1 MIKLK
6 NLTQGIQSVYLE
18 NKKSLKMRVLMGFLL
33 AVIFLIPV
41 YGVGFFIYEGFEK
54 IAVIFGSLFGL
65 LSIWI
70 YLFIPRRLRFWFGFF
85 VGLGLFY
92 WTGLSFRFS
101 PMEFLI
107 PFVMIFVGIVYGVIF
122 YFSLFYRHYVWRFFT
137 LMILG
142 YIHPFGFDWLVAE
155 SFFSYSIFGV
165 DKLSFFL
172 LIAGVL
178 VLWNLKGYYK
188 FAGIFL
194 LILAVNWSHIRDN
207 SNEWKNHLAINTSS
221 PIKGKLNLEVSTTN
235 VPQSQK
241 WQQENMNTIFQDNLK
256 IISNA
261 IENGKNVVILPETAF
276 PFVLNKSFALDILKE
291 LSQNITIIAGGMRED
306 SDGEIYN
313 SIYIIQNGDF
323 SYIDKVVLAP
333 FGEKIPLP
341 EFLAKPL
348 RRVFFGEEIKL
359 QSAKKPGNIK
369 IGEEIFRGA
378 ICYEGTSAIM
388 YEDKPKYVIVISNNA
403 WFVPSIEPIFQRMLI
418 KYYARLYDSVVIH
431 SGNGSRSYVL
441 SSSVL
446 GDKNL

>member
-6 NLTQGIQSVYLE
+6 NLAQGIKSICLE
-18 NKKSLKMRVLMGFLL
+18 NKKSLKMRVLIGFLL

-41 YGVGFFIYEGFEK
+41 YGEGFFIYEGFEK
-54 IAVIFGSLFGL
+54 MAVVFGSLFGL

-70 YLFIPRRLRFWFGFF
+70 YLFVPRGFGFWFGFF
-85 VGLGLFY
+85 IGLGLFY

-122 YFSLFYRHYVWRFFT
+122 YFTLFYRHYIWRFLT
-137 LMILG
+137 LMILS
-142 YIHPFGFDWLVAE
+142 YIHPFGFDWLVVE

-165 DKLSFFL
+165 DKFSFSL
-172 LIAGVL
+172 LIVAVL
-178 VLWNLKGYYK
+178 TLWHLKGYYK
-188 FAGIFL
+188 VVGILFL
-194 LILAVNWSHIRDN
+194 LSAISWNHIRDS
-207 SNEWKNHLAINTSS
+207 SNEWKNYLSINAPSL
-221 PIKGKLNLEVSTTN
+221 IQGKLNLEVSTTD

-241 WQQENMNTIFQDNLK
+241 WQEKNMNTIFQDNLK

-261 IENGKNVVILPETAF
+261 ITKGSDVVILPETAF
-276 PFVLNKSFALDILKE
+276 PFVLNRSFVIDILKE
-291 LSQNITIIAGGMRED
+291 LSQDITIITGGMREAD
-306 SDGEIYN
+306 NGEIYN
-313 SIYIIQNGDF
+313 SIYVFQNGDF

-348 RRVFFGEEIKL
+348 RKIFFGGEMRLE
-359 QSAKKPGNIK
+359 SAKKPGNIQ
-369 IGEEIFRGA
+369 IGKEVFRGA
-378 ICYEGTSAIM
+378 ICYEGTSSLM
-388 YEDKPKYVIVISNNA
+388 YKDRPKYVIVISNNA
-403 WFVPSIEPIFQRMLI
+403 WFVPSIEPVLQRILI

>member
-122 YFSLFYRHYVWRFFT
+122 YFSLFYRHYIWRFFT
-137 LMILG
+137 LMILS
-142 YIHPFGFDWLVAE
+142 YIHPFGFDWLVVE

-178 VLWNLKGYYK
+178 VLWRLKGYYK
-188 FAGIFL
+188 FVGIFL

-207 SNEWKNHLAINTSS
+207 SNEWKNHLSINASS

-276 PFVLNKSFALDILKE
+276 PFVLNKSFALDVLKE

-348 RRVFFGEEIKL
+348 RKVFFGEEIKL

>member
-6 NLTQGIQSVYLE
+6 NLAQGEKSLYLE
-18 NKKSLKMRVLMGFLL
+18 NKKSLKMRVLIGFLW
-33 AVIFLIPV
+33 AVVFLIPV
-41 YGVGFFIYEGFEK
+41 YGTGFFIYQGFEK

-65 LSIWI
+65 LSIGI
-70 YLFIPRRLRFWFGFF
+70 YLFIPRSLRFWFGFF

-122 YFSLFYRHYVWRFFT
+122 YFSLFYHHYIWRFLT
-137 LMILG
+137 LMILS
-142 YIHPFGFDWLVAE
+142 YIHPFGFDWLVVE

-178 VLWNLKGYYK
+178 GLWYLKRYYK
-188 FAGIFL
+188 LVGILVL
-194 LILAVNWSHIRDN
+194 LSAINWGDIRDN
-207 SNEWKNHLAINTSS
+207 GSEWKNYLSINTSS
-221 PIKGKLNLEVSTTN
+221 PVEGKLNLEVSTTD
-235 VPQSQK
+235 VSQSQK
-241 WQQENMNTIFQDNLK
+241 WQQENMNIIFQDNLK

-276 PFVLNKSFALDILKE
+276 PFVLNRSFALDILKN
-291 LSQNITIIAGGMRED
+291 LSQNITIITGGMRED
-306 SDGEIYN
+306 ASGEIYN
-313 SIYIIQNGDF
+313 SIYTFQNRNF

-333 FGEKIPLP
+333 FGEEIPLP
-341 EFLAKPL
+341 EFLEKPL
-348 RRVFFGEEIKL
+348 RKIFFGEEIKL
-359 QSAKKPGNIK
+359 QNAKKPGNIK
-369 IGEEIFRGA
+369 IGNEIFRGA
-378 ICYEGTSAIM
+378 ICYEGTSALM
-388 YEDKPKYVIVISNNA
+388 YEDKPKYMIVISNNA
-403 WFVPSIEPIFQRMLI
+403 WFVPSIEPILQRMLI
-418 KYYARLYDSVVIH
+418 KYYARLYDTVVIH

>member
-6 NLTQGIQSVYLE
+6 NLTQGGWLVYLE
-18 NKKSLKMRVLMGFLL
+18 KKKSLKIAILMGFLS

-41 YGVGFFIYEGFEK
+41 YGIGFFIYEGFEK
-54 IAVIFGSLFGL
+54 TAVIFGSLFGL

-70 YLFIPRRLRFWFGFF
+70 YLFIPRRFRFWFGFF

-122 YFSLFYRHYVWRFFT
+122 YFSLFYHHYIWRFFT
-137 LMILG
+137 LMILS
-142 YIHPFGFDWLVAE
+142 YIHPFGFDWLVVE

-165 DKLSFFL
+165 DKFSFFV
-172 LIAGVL
+172 LIASVL
-178 VLWNLKGYYK
+178 ALWHLRRYYK
-188 FAGIFL
+188 VVGIFL
-194 LILAVNWSHIRDN
+194 LILAINWNHIRDN
-207 SNEWKNHLAINTSS
+207 SSEWKDHFSINTSS
-221 PIKGKLNLEVSTTN
+221 PIKGKLNLEVVTTD
-235 VPQSQK
+235 VSQSQK

-261 IENGKNVVILPETAF
+261 IEDGKNVVILPETAF
-276 PFVLNKSFALDILKE
+276 PFVLNKSFSIDILKD
-291 LSQNITIIAGGMRED
+291 LSRNITIIAGGMRED
-306 SDGEIYN
+306 INDKIYN
-313 SIYIIQNGDF
+313 SIYIFQNGDF

-348 RRVFFGEEIKL
+348 RKIFFGEEIKL
-359 QSAKKPGNIK
+359 QNAKKPGNIEVGK
-369 IGEEIFRGA
+369 EIFRGA
-378 ICYEGTSAIM
+378 ICYEGTSALM

-403 WFVPSIEPIFQRMLI
+403 WFVPSIEPILQRMLI

-431 SGNGSRSYVL
+431 SGNGSRSYIL

>member
-1 MIKLK
+1 MVKLK

-70 YLFIPRRLRFWFGFF
+70 YLFIPRRLKFWFGFF

-122 YFSLFYRHYVWRFFT
+122 YFSLFYRHCIWRFFT
-137 LMILG
+137 LMILS
-142 YIHPFGFDWLVAE
+142 YIHPFGFDWLVVE
-155 SFFSYSIFGV
+155 SFFSYSVFGV

-188 FAGIFL
+188 FVGIFL

-207 SNEWKNHLAINTSS
+207 SNEWKNHLSINTSS

-306 SDGEIYN
+306 SNGEIYN
-313 SIYIIQNGDF
+313 SIYIIQNGDL

-348 RRVFFGEEIKL
+348 RKVFFGEEIKL

-369 IGEEIFRGA
+369 IGKEIFRGA
-378 ICYEGTSAIM
+378 ICYEGTSDLM

>member
-6 NLTQGIQSVYLE
+6 NLTQGVQFVCLE

-41 YGVGFFIYEGFEK
+41 YGIGFFIYQGFEK
-54 IAVIFGSLFGL
+54 IVVIFGSLFGL

-70 YLFIPRRLRFWFGFF
+70 YLFIPRGLRFWFGFF

-107 PFVMIFVGIVYGVIF
+107 PFVMIFVGIVYGVVF
-122 YFSLFYRHYVWRFFT
+122 YFSLFYRHYIWRFFT
-137 LMILG
+137 LMILS
-142 YIHPFGFDWLVAE
+142 YIHPFGFDWLVVE

-178 VLWNLKGYYK
+178 VLWRLKGYYK

-207 SNEWKNHLAINTSS
+207 SNEWKNHLSINASS

-235 VPQSQK
+235 VSQSQK

-276 PFVLNKSFALDILKE
+276 PFVLNESFALDILKE

-348 RRVFFGEEIKL
+348 RKVFFGEEIKL

-369 IGEEIFRGA
+369 IGKEIFRGA
-378 ICYEGTSAIM
+378 ICYEGTSALM